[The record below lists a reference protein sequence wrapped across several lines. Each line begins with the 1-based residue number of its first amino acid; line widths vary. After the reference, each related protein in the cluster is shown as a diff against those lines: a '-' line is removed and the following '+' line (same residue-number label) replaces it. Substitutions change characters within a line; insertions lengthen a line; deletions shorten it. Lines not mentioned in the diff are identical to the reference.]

1 MQQPYIVNGQF
12 NGYQQ
17 PQQYNIPPN
26 STIGQLQPNQQT
38 NGIQMQNQT
47 SDQQPLIIKQSE
59 GKKKK
64 KSISILNVI
73 ITILAIALVA
83 GVVYLGVKQCIK
95 KKEELDAQKSTEN
108 ASEQNAELKKQK
120 PELTRRQP
128 ELIIDKSAGELDGYT
143 AQSVNNNA
151 PTNNLETINQ
161 SQNQSPSAGS

>member
-38 NGIQMQNQT
+38 NAIQMQNQT
-47 SDQQPLIIKQSE
+47 SDQQPLIITQSE

-108 ASEQNAELKKQK
+108 ASEQNAELQK

-128 ELIIDKSAGELDGYT
+128 ELIIDKSGGELDGYT